1 MNKKADNTGLR
12 MITLTNEKGNKK
24 NGAVRYNYVR
34 DRRRSGRREGMREAV
49 CYGDVFSYKNSLHP
63 ILFDLLLGGEGGME
77 VVTKNITI
85 N

>member
-34 DRRRSGRREGMREAV
+34 DRRRSGRREGMREEV
-49 CYGDVFSYKNSLHP
+49 C
-63 ILFDLLLGGEGGME
+63 
-77 VVTKNITI
+77 
-85 N
+85 